1 VLRTVFGKDDTV
13 TTLDGKVEKRGLFS
27 VYKPGQGKY
36 VRWGTVAGLAIFIL
50 SGAYWSVNNQYTA
63 SYSTPVKAAV
73 VVVWVAVFGVA
84 TFLLVN
90 SPKFGEFLIMTE
102 SEMRKV
108 TWPSRREVIAS
119 TKIVILMTLILA
131 VLLWFV
137 DIGFMKLFEVLHIL
151 KN

>member
-1 VLRTVFGKDDTV
+1 V

-27 VYKPGQGKY
+27 MYKPGQGKY
-36 VRWGTVAGLAIFIL
+36 VRWGTVAGLSIFIL
-50 SGAYWSVNNQYTA
+50 TGAYWLGEVVLAMYG
-63 SYSTPVKAAV
+63 TPVKAAA
-73 VVVWVAVFGVA
+73 VVVWVGLLGLA

-108 TWPSRREVIAS
+108 TWPSRRDVINS

-131 VLLWFV
+131 LLLWIV
-137 DIGFMKLFEVLHIL
+137 DIGFLKLFEVLHIL